1 MTAATAALSA
11 FQRAHEGATR
21 SPTVDR
27 EGADLEARLQT
38 LKDLDDKWDDLGETS
53 VTRCCTKYAVVFLS
67 VFMILAV
74 GYCSRCLP
82 FLVALAENMSKGGIC
97 HREGW
102 VGGTSMCHFGESLSG
117 YSQGQCII
125 WKKSALSDFFNT

>member
-38 LKDLDDKWDDLGETS
+38 LKDSDDKWDDLGETS
-53 VTRCCTKYAVVFLS
+53 VTA
-67 VFMILAV
+67 
-74 GYCSRCLP
+74 
-82 FLVALAENMSKGGIC
+82 VALIHSCIL
-97 HREGW
+97 
-102 VGGTSMCHFGESLSG
+102 VSL
-117 YSQGQCII
+117 
-125 WKKSALSDFFNT
+125 